1 MSFSSIYSA
10 TMFIYLMNRVFKPY
24 LDIIV
29 IVFID
34 YILIYLRNEE
44 DNASHLKII
53 LQNVKDREL

>member
-1 MSFSSIYSA
+1 
-10 TMFIYLMNRVFKPY
+10 MNRVFKPY